1 MKTASA
7 GFVVLLLAACHSP
20 QDLPALPEPGDPRPP
35 PGPEAISLL
44 GEPLYAP
51 ELPPEVR
58 AKREEELE
66 AARAALEL
74 HPEGR
79 DELVWYGRR
88 LAYLGRYRE
97 AIDVFTRGIALHPDD
112 PRFYRHRGHRWI
124 TLRRFDRAV
133 EDLERAARLVRG
145 RPDEP
150 EPAGLPN
157 ERGVVI
163 DTLNHGVYYHLGLA
177 RYLRG
182 EFETSLQ
189 SWRECAQWSKNPDA
203 LCSVTH
209 WWYMT
214 LRRLGREDEARAVL
228 EPIRAD
234 LDVVEYHAYHR
245 LCLAYR
251 GEVSFDALWD
261 ELQAGDHAS
270 TDFATIGYGVANWQ
284 FYNGRTRLAADMFR
298 TVAQAP
304 MWPAFGRIAAEA
316 EVARL
321 DAAAGAGTSG
331 AR

>member
-1 MKTASA
+1 MKTAST
-7 GFVVLLLAACHSP
+7 GLVVLFLVACRTAPSDPAPAASQTLA
-20 QDLPALPEPGDPRPP
+20 
-35 PGPEAISLL
+35 GPEAISLL
-44 GEPLYAP
+44 GEPLFPP
-51 ELPPEVR
+51 ELEPDVR
-58 AKREEELE
+58 AKREGELQ
-66 AARAALEL
+66 AAEDALQRN
-74 HPEGR
+74 PDGR
-79 DELVWYGRR
+79 EELVWYGRR

-97 AIDVFTRGIALHPDD
+97 AIDVFTRGIALYPDD

-133 EDLERAARLVRG
+133 EDLERAARLVQG

-150 EPAGLPN
+150 EPPGLPN
-157 ERGVVI
+157 ERGIVI

-182 EFETSLQ
+182 EFEVSLPA
-189 SWRECAQWSKNPDA
+189 WRECAKWSKNPDA

-209 WWYMT
+209 WQYMT
-214 LRRLGREDEARAVL
+214 LRRLGRADEARAVL

-251 GEVSFDALWD
+251 DEVSFDALWD

-270 TDFATIGYGVANWQ
+270 TDFATIGYGVANWH
-284 FYNGRTRLAADMFR
+284 FYNGRTRLGTDMFR

-304 MWPAFGRIAAEA
+304 MWASFGRIAAEV

-321 DAAAGAGTSG
+321 DVDAH
-331 AR
+331 